1 MSNTIYDAGFAQYL
15 PEALKKDPKMLALAQ
30 SAERELLKLSG
41 VIDNVLIYSR
51 IDELPE
57 ELLDILAYDLH
68 CDWYDCKY
76 PVETKRKILKSN
88 VKIHKKLGTKYA
100 VEKALKD
107 VYSEA
112 EVKEWFDYG
121 GQPYCFKIT
130 VNVGNTGIN
139 ENTAKEIEEK
149 MKFYKN
155 LRSHCDGIFYY
166 MNASR
171 ANVTAA
177 ARMLYGGSIRVK
189 PLLETD
195 ISTTANVQVINKLDF
210 GGTLKIK
217 PLLASEIKADT
228 AKAQTLAGIS
238 EINEMKVKAK
248 LEDTLKG
255 GTANGTALMYQKT
268 KNTMQVKKKE
278 E

>member
-1 MSNTIYDAGFAQYL
+1 MPNPKGVRASGNDIYTVNFADYL
-15 PEALKKDPKMLALAQ
+15 PEPLKRDPKMKAFAT
-30 SAERELLKLSG
+30 AITKELLEVSG
-41 VIDNVLIYSR
+41 NIENVLIYSR
-51 IDELPE
+51 IDKLPE

-76 PVETKRKILKSN
+76 PIETKRKILKRN
-88 VKIHKKLGTKYA
+88 GEIHKKLGTKYA
-100 VEKALKD
+100 VEKALQD

-112 EVKEWFDYG
+112 EVKEWFEYG

-139 ENTAKEIEEK
+139 ENTAQEIEEK

-155 LRSHCDGIFYY
+155 LRSHCDGIFYN
-166 MNASR
+166 MSASQ
-171 ANVTAA
+171 ANITAV
-177 ARMLYGGSIRVK
+177 ARILCSGSMRVK
-189 PLLETD
+189 PLLKTD
-195 ISTTANVQVINKLDF
+195 ISN
-210 GGTLKIK
+210 
-217 PLLASEIKADT
+217 T

-238 EINEMKVKAK
+238 ELNEIKVKAK

-255 GTANGTALMYQKT
+255 GAATETALIYQKT
-268 KNTMQVKKKE
+268 QNTMQVKKKE